1 MDVLTRNHS
10 ISKAIRR
17 QTLVQNFS
25 PLQVSY
31 DCFLLF
37 ILVLM
42 SLLSLN
48 G

>member
-31 DCFLLF
+31 DCGP
-37 ILVLM
+37 
-42 SLLSLN
+42 LSNLN
-48 G
+48 ANDLSRYG